1 MKIIKSQIYHNFLH
15 LFGPTILLLTNFG
28 PRNPFLALFL
38 RFDKKN
44 RRKWGQN
51 YNFLGQIGQNFHF
64 LVNWLNMF
72 RQMLDKNK

>member
-1 MKIIKSQIYHNFLH
+1 MKIIKSQIHHNFLH

-38 RFDKKN
+38 RFDKKQA
-44 RRKWGQN
+44 KMGSKLQ
-51 YNFLGQIGQNFHF
+51 FLGQIGQNFHF

>member
-15 LFGPTILLLTNFG
+15 LFGPTILILTNFG
-28 PRNPFLALFL
+28 PRNPFLELFL
-38 RFDKKN
+38 RFDKKQA
-44 RRKWGQN
+44 KMGSKLQ
-51 YNFLGQIGQNFHF
+51 FLGQIGQNFHF

>member
-38 RFDKKN
+38 RFDKKQA
-44 RRKWGQN
+44 KMGSKLQ
-51 YNFLGQIGQNFHF
+51 FFGS
-64 LVNWLNMF
+64 NWPKISLF
-72 RQMLDKNK
+72 S

>member
-15 LFGPTILLLTNFG
+15 LFGPTILILTNFG
-28 PRNPFLALFL
+28 PRNPFLVLFL
-38 RFDKKN
+38 RFDKKQA
-44 RRKWGQN
+44 KMGSKLQ
-51 YNFLGQIGQNFHF
+51 FLGQIGQNFHF

>member
-15 LFGPTILLLTNFG
+15 LFGPTILILTNFG

-38 RFDKKN
+38 KFDKKKQSRMGSKLQFFGSN
-44 RRKWGQN
+44 
-51 YNFLGQIGQNFHF
+51 GQNFHF
-64 LVNWLNMF
+64 LVIWFNLF